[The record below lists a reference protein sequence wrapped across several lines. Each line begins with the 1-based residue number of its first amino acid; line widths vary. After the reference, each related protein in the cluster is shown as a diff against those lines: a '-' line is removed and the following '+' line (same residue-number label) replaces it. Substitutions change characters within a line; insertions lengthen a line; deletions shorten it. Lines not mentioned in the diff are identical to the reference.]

1 VAPAPEWATVRLA
14 SDGELVGTG
23 VPAKPPGVE
32 LMREQPLDAGGMQ
45 LHVQPDWRT
54 RLPWLTQ
61 GTTSG
66 ADLSL
71 FGSSPV
77 GEVMQR
83 WRDLGQRLGF
93 DSLIHARQVHG
104 ARVLVHEQAPKG
116 MLIAGDADGHMT
128 NAAGALLAISI
139 ADCVPIFL
147 VEPVQRTVAAL
158 HCGWR
163 GAAAGILER
172 GIELLVDRLRADR
185 AGLLMHLGPAICG
198 DCFEVGAEVPER
210 LGIPTDGRQR
220 TRLNVDLRALLAH
233 RALSCGLLPR
243 NITISAH
250 CTRCG
255 SQPFYSHRA
264 GCVERQIAVIGC
276 HAA

>member
-1 VAPAPEWATVRLA
+1 
-14 SDGELVGTG
+14 VGTG
-23 VPAKPPGVE
+23 VPPKPLAVE
-32 LMREQPLDAGGMQ
+32 LIREQPLDTGGMQ
-45 LHVQPDWRT
+45 LHVQPDWRA

-71 FGSSPV
+71 FGSTPV
-77 GEVMQR
+77 GEVIQR
-83 WRDLGQRLGF
+83 WRDLGQHLGF
-93 DSLIHARQVHG
+93 ASLIHARQVHG
-104 ARVLVHEQAPKG
+104 SRVLVHQSVPDG

-147 VEPVQRTVAAL
+147 VEPVQRTVAVL
-158 HCGWR
+158 HSGWR

-172 GIELLVDRLRADR
+172 GIELFLARLQADG

-210 LGIPTDGRQR
+210 LGIPTAGGYGP
-220 TRLNVDLRALLAH
+220 RLNVDLRALLAQ
-233 RALSCGLLPR
+233 RALSCGLVSQ
-243 NITISAH
+243 NITISTH

-255 SQPFYSHRA
+255 STPFYSHRA
-264 GCVERQIAVIGC
+264 GCGERQLAVIGSQ
-276 HAA
+276 AA